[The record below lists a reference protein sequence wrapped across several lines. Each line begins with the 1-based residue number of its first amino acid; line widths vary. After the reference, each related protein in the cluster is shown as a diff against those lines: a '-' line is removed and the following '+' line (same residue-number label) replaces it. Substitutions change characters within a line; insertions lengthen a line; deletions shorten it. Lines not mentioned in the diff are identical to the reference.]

1 MKTDSRHIKRAVV
14 LFSLSPNKESTAK
27 KITDVKRN
35 NSAIL
40 KSLFDHTVEI
50 VQTAQLQT
58 NFDFIISSSNISTI
72 KNCKHIEQK
81 GSNFDERIR
90 STVSSVFNL
99 GYDEVIIVGNDCPN
113 LSPELFEHSFNSLSS
128 NDVVVGPSSDGG
140 FYLLALKKN
149 DENIY
154 NDIRWYSSKVLPQLL
169 DNIITLNFTFVLL
182 PELND
187 IDDYA
192 DLIDLLK
199 DCNFTNL
206 QFYLQL
212 KQMLIVYQ
220 LFISIYSIKF
230 SSSESYLKI
239 WQKPPPVIL
248 LF

>member
-1 MKTDSRHIKRAVV
+1 MKNDSLHINRAVV
-14 LFSLSPNKESTAK
+14 LFSLSPNKESAAK

-40 KSLFDHTVEI
+40 KSLFNHTLEI
-50 VQTAQLQT
+50 IQTVQLQT

-72 KNCKHIEQK
+72 KNYKYIEQK
-81 GSNFDERIR
+81 GNNFNERIR
-90 STVSSVFNL
+90 STVSSVFKL

-113 LSPELFEHSFNSLSS
+113 LSPELIEHSFNSLVS

-154 NDIRWYSSKVLPQLL
+154 KHVRWYSGKVLSQLL
-169 DNIITLNFTFVLL
+169 DNIIKLNFTFVLL

-192 DLIDLLK
+192 DLIELLK
-199 DCNFTNL
+199 NCNFTNQ

-212 KQMLIVYQ
+212 KKLLIVYQ

-230 SSSESYLKI
+230 ISYESYRTI

-248 LF
+248 PL